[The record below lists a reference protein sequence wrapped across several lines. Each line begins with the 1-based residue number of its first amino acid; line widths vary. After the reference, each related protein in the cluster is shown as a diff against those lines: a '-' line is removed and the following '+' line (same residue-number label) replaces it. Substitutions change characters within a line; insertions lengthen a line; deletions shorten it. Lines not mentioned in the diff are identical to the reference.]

1 MKVYQMIYTSVKHS
15 IAEPELG
22 LMNQPGMRV
31 YSCSQGLTR
40 ENLSE
45 LMRFSSYRLPK
56 NNKTEYSRELG
67 DPAIPELFPKIF
79 RTLRLADGRFAAIQS
94 VYAGCD
100 INGEEGN
107 FFAHALVFDEYD
119 DSFFPEQ
126 YFGSELFRTH
136 LTPEEQEAEL
146 IKYMPVLDDP
156 EKPGRLAAE
165 VEKFIG
171 LHKKELTYLINHAVT
186 MLTSENLRNIC
197 ISTDDEHLT
206 EQYLLALKWLLP
218 RDVSR
223 NTGIS
228 TYNVYLPSDKQDRIV
243 FHGTVEGK
251 NNIRREAIESREN
264 CIYVDFNAI
273 DFSAVAESNLFKMS
287 IPKIREE
294 YAKYKLSSV
303 TAYTDWFAL
312 TQNTTFPGMGAKLLK
327 FKHSAGD
334 EAFAVRA
341 RELFADIDDEKMT
354 DVRFEITKVMYD
366 NISLFDGEV
375 EKITSIYVKDC
386 IKKLCAGEDYDIE
399 SIFGN
404 KDAGEAQIKTMAAS
418 FGEYM
423 NMICQS
429 VDEMGEKNQRL
440 VMNFIAHLKH
450 TAEYPSW
457 AEMMENK
464 RSAISVLLELAVP
477 VIVTGF
483 GANTFAVPDGWTEEE
498 LYELIA
504 YIEASTENKQLSMS
518 CVKFIVDHEEID
530 WERYGITIAH
540 RKKMPEEVREDTE
553 RIKWLLTRVGYEPF
567 QRNSYEII
575 KRDIMADIDNNR
587 SPFLI
592 SRLLSAVYAWQGAYG
607 GQREAKEYAEKI
619 RKLLLELR
627 EKEPQCYNYMIPK
640 LAIEIAESQ
649 GHYHEI
655 MINTET
661 MPASFWNWFLIGAN
675 RARRDDKK
683 MLAYIRIY
691 NANKVKLNRLQVKS
705 ALRKVFKDD
714 EKGNV

>member
-22 LMNQPGMRV
+22 LVNQPGLRV

-45 LMRFSSYRLPK
+45 IMRFSSYRLPK

-119 DSFFPEQ
+119 DRFFPEQ
-126 YFGSELFRTH
+126 YFGSELFRTY
-136 LTPEEQEAEL
+136 LTKEEQESEL
-146 IKYMPVLDDP
+146 IRYMPVLEDP
-156 EKPGRLAAE
+156 PKPKGLE
-165 VEKFIG
+165 SGIKEFIK

-197 ISTDDEHLT
+197 ISTDDKDLT
-206 EQYLLALKWLLP
+206 AQYLLALKWLLP

-228 TYNVYLPSDKQDRIV
+228 THNVYLPSDKQDRIV
-243 FHGTVEGK
+243 FHGTIKGK

-273 DFSAVAESNLFKMS
+273 EFSAVAESGLFKKS
-287 IPKIREE
+287 IEEIRDE
-294 YAKYKLSSV
+294 YARFRISSI
-303 TAYTDWFAL
+303 TAYMDWFSL
-312 TQNTTFPGMGAKLLK
+312 TQNTTFVGMGAKLLK

-334 EAFAVRA
+334 EAFAIRA
-341 RELFADIDDEKMT
+341 KELFADIDDERMA

-366 NISLFDGEV
+366 NISLFDDEAA
-375 EKITSIYVKDC
+375 KITSIYVKDC

-399 SIFGN
+399 SVFDN
-404 KDAGEAQIKTMAAS
+404 KDAGEAQIKTMTAE
-418 FGEYM
+418 FPEYM
-423 NMICQS
+423 NMICAS
-429 VDEMGEKNQRL
+429 YSEMGEKNQRL
-440 VMNFIAHLKH
+440 VLNFIVHMKH
-450 TAEYPSW
+450 AAGYSSW
-457 AEMMENK
+457 AEMMGNK
-464 RSAISVLLELAVP
+464 RSAISVLLELTVP
-477 VIVTGF
+477 VIITGF
-483 GANTFAVPDGWTEEE
+483 GSNTFSLPDGWSEEE

-504 YIEASTENKQLSMS
+504 YIEASTEDKKLSMS
-518 CVKFIVDHEEID
+518 CIKFIIDHEQVD

-540 RKKMPEEVREDTE
+540 RKKMPEEIRTDTE
-553 RIKWLLTRVGYEPF
+553 RVKRLLTRVGYEPY
-567 QRNSYEII
+567 QRNSYAII
-575 KRDIMADIDNNR
+575 RREVRSDIENNR
-587 SPFLI
+587 SPLLV
-592 SRLLSAVYAWQGAYG
+592 SKLLSAVYAWQGVYG
-607 GQREAKEYAEKI
+607 DQREAKVYAEKI

-640 LAIEIAESQ
+640 LAIEIVESQ
-649 GHYHEI
+649 GHYHELI
-655 MINTET
+655 INTDT
-661 MPASFWNWFLIGAN
+661 MPASFWNWFLMGAQ
-675 RARRDDKK
+675 RRRRDDKK
-683 MLAYIRIY
+683 MLVYTRIY
-691 NANKVKLNRLQVKS
+691 NANKVNLNRLQVKS

-714 EKGNV
+714 EKGNI